1 MIKQIKQWKDYLIE
15 LSEIDF
21 EDYPAFISREE
32 DYFLTLLNDNMFIF
46 NSFLSKYVNFSQKN
60 DPFFLRPHVNRFK

>member
-1 MIKQIKQWKDYLIE
+1 MGLSDNE
-15 LSEIDF
+15 L
-21 EDYPAFISREE
+21 EDYPAFIYREE

-60 DPFFLRPHVNRFK
+60 DPFFIRPHINRLKEERFAALFAVG